1 MMIRVNSEVA
11 RLRRV
16 VVQPP
21 GAALERMMPEHIVP
35 ESSQYLLFDDLVD
48 VPLAQEEHKELCEVL
63 GTMAEVV
70 VFQDLL
76 TEVLEDED
84 RRRALIAQTM
94 VLHRLSDSQERTL
107 LSMGSV
113 DLAATMVVGT
123 AGGQVDGS
131 HLFHPAPNLIF
142 TRDLVAVVG
151 ETVVVGN
158 ASKPA
163 RRRETMMAWAVVD
176 GHPLFADATI
186 SKISRQ
192 VHQGGGSAPL
202 TVEGGDV
209 LVISSSLVC
218 IGASE
223 RTSWA
228 MIISLAGELLDS
240 GFTRVLVVEMPKQRS
255 SMHLDTVFTMAHW
268 DTGVVYPPLL
278 RAGGREEAKTIRL
291 RRVGSATA
299 VEDLG
304 CDLFDALAQ
313 EGHPLTAIACGG
325 GHPIH
330 ARREQWTDGANYVAI
345 GPGVIIGYARNR
357 HTAKEM
363 AARGFE
369 IMVPRRFLEVVSQDF
384 GGDGEA
390 LLASGR
396 RIAVHLTGSELSR
409 GRGGPRCL
417 TMPLWRDG

>member
-1 MMIRVNSEVA
+1 MIRVNSEVA

-16 VVQPP
+16 VVQTP
-21 GAALERMMPEHIVP
+21 GPALERMMPEHILP

-48 VPLAQEEHKELCEVL
+48 VPLAREEHRALCDVL
-63 GTMAEVV
+63 RTMAEVLE
-70 VFQDLL
+70 FQELL
-76 TEVLEDED
+76 ADVLEDED
-84 RRRALIAQTM
+84 RRSTLIGDTVAL
-94 VLHRLSDSQERTL
+94 HDLSDAAERTL
-107 LSMGSV
+107 ASMGAR
-113 DLAATMVVGT
+113 DLADTMVVGT
-123 AGGQVDGS
+123 AGGEVDGEP
-131 HLFHPAPNLIF
+131 LFHPAPNLIF
-142 TRDLVAVVG
+142 TRDLAAVVG

-158 ASKPA
+158 ASKRA
-163 RRRETMMAWAVVD
+163 RRRETLLSWTVVD
-176 GHPLFADATI
+176 GHPLFDGATV
-186 SKISRQ
+186 SRTSQ
-192 VHQGGGSAPL
+192 RVHTGVGSAPL

-228 MIISLAGELLDS
+228 MIVALADELLDS

-268 DTGVVYPPLL
+268 DTGVVYSPLL
-278 RAGGREEAKTIRL
+278 QRGGREEAKAIRL
-291 RRVGSATA
+291 RRVGGATA

-304 CDLFDALAQ
+304 CDLFDALAH
-313 EGHPLTAIACGG
+313 EGHPLSAIQCGG

-330 ARREQWTDGANYVAI
+330 ARREQWTDGANYVAL
-345 GPGVIIGYARNR
+345 GPGVVVGYARNR
-357 HTAKEM
+357 HTAQEM
-363 AARGFE
+363 ENAGFE
-369 IMVPRRFLEVVSQDF
+369 IMGPGVFLKMVAQDF

-390 LLASGR
+390 LLSSDR
-396 RIAVHLTGSELSR
+396 RIAIHLPGSELSR